1 MGIPQ
6 THRRVFRVCGSGKY
20 PRIFAAVTL
29 GAVAEEEA
37 FERATQVSPPG
48 GHFCYLLVMHQACE
62 RDGFI
67 DRP

>member
-1 MGIPQ
+1 MGIPH
-6 THRRVFRVCGSGKY
+6 THRDEYFEFV
-20 PRIFAAVTL
+20 

-37 FERATQVSPPG
+37 FERATQVSPLG
-48 GHFCYLLVMHQACE
+48 GHFCNLLVMHQACE